1 MDSNPRS
8 PVSGSAL
15 FETCSLPAIG
25 QAPAIAANGTS
36 MTATELL
43 EMAGGAR
50 RRDDI
55 AGVPDSEAAALLVG
69 GHHLRGDL
77 NRYLNLRERHRHT
90 TALRSSEGR
99 FVRRVTLCCC
109 CGSGGSWCYHIYDS
123 KSLDVLKGPAK
134 SLINGIN
141 ADRA

>member
-1 MDSNPRS
+1 MQRRWCHLLAACPIPSRWWRKKDSNPRS

-36 MTATELL
+36 MTAMELL

-55 AGVPDSEAAALLVG
+55 AGVPDSEAAALFVG

-90 TALRSSEGR
+90 TDLRR
-99 FVRRVTLCCC
+99 
-109 CGSGGSWCYHIYDS
+109 
-123 KSLDVLKGPAK
+123 
-134 SLINGIN
+134 
-141 ADRA
+141 

>member
-1 MDSNPRS
+1 
-8 PVSGSAL
+8 
-15 FETCSLPAIG
+15 
-25 QAPAIAANGTS
+25 

-55 AGVPDSEAAALLVG
+55 AGVPDSEAAALFVG

-123 KSLDVLKGPAK
+123 KSLDILKGPAK

>member
-1 MDSNPRS
+1 
-8 PVSGSAL
+8 
-15 FETCSLPAIG
+15 
-25 QAPAIAANGTS
+25 
-36 MTATELL
+36 
-43 EMAGGAR
+43 MAGGAR

-55 AGVPDSEAAALLVG
+55 AGVPASEAAALFLG

>member
-1 MDSNPRS
+1 M
-8 PVSGSAL
+8 GSFSL
-15 FETCSLPAIG
+15 NYLLDPKSETPPPIG
-25 QAPAIAANGTS
+25 QVRLTESAASAGIR
-36 MTATELL
+36 LL

-55 AGVPDSEAAALLVG
+55 AGVPDSEAAALFVG

-99 FVRRVTLCCC
+99 LVRRVTLCCC
-109 CGSGGSWCYHIYDS
+109 CGSGGS
-123 KSLDVLKGPAK
+123 LVLPH
-134 SLINGIN
+134 L
-141 ADRA
+141 